1 MDHTDTTL
9 IDLHLDIDTI
19 IGNIVSQYD
28 YIIVSHMY

>member
-9 IDLHLDIDTI
+9 IDLNLDIDTI
-19 IGNIVSQYD
+19 IGNIGSQYD